1 MKKMLTLLFAALAFG
16 MAAGHATSAELSPKE
31 VQAQELRTQ
40 ALKAQL
46 QSDSLTAQ
54 AVKLEKEIV
63 ETEAKAQMK
72 PGEKMRGHGAHQCV
86 LDCINASRGSGNS
99 LFSCRSAC
107 GAY

>member
-1 MKKMLTLLFAALAFG
+1 MKKMFTLLFAALAFG

-63 ETEAKAQMK
+63 EAEAKTLLK
-72 PGEKMRGHGAHQCV
+72 PGEKMRGYGAHQCV
-86 LDCINASRGSGNS
+86 MDCLNASRGSGS
-99 LFSCRSAC
+99 QLFSCRSAC
-107 GAY
+107 GSY